1 MSRYLGYGSLLL
13 VIGWLALS
21 YGSWL
26 PATLRIEASLSHYGA
41 GFQWA
46 TLAILGLFIL
56 LQLWIL
62 YATVRFLQR
71 HQAAGLHLAPNGFAL
86 RLLGELF
93 WTALPLFMTIGLAW
107 AGYKLWASL

>member
-13 VIGWLALS
+13 MIGWLALS
-21 YGSWL
+21 YGAWL
-26 PATLRIEASLSHYGA
+26 PATVRIEAPLPHYGA
-41 GFQWA
+41 GFQWV

-56 LQLWIL
+56 LQLWLL

-71 HQAAGLHLAPNGFAL
+71 RQAAGLHLASNGFVL
-86 RLLGELF
+86 RVLGELF
-93 WTALPLFMTIGLAW
+93 WTALPLFMTIGLAF